1 MNVEFTRRFQKDF
14 YHLSKN
20 NNLAKLLDT
29 VIENVVNASKT
40 SDIKNLKKL
49 QGFKIYYRIRVGTF
63 RIGVKIEKDTVIFAA
78 FDNRKDI
85 YKKFP

>member
-14 YHLSKN
+14 YQLSKN
-20 NNLAKLLDT
+20 NNLAKLLDA
-29 VIENVVNASKT
+29 VIENVVNASKL

-49 QGFKIYYRIRVGTF
+49 QGFKIYYRIRLGTF

-78 FDNRKDI
+78 FDKRKDI
-85 YKKFP
+85 YKNFP